1 MKPHLAVS
9 GIALILCSVPSAQAQ
24 VTIDATKIT
33 CDQFVHSKV
42 GAPRTTAAWLS
53 GFYHG
58 SHDNRIINLQEFE
71 ENLSKLQQF
80 CYQEKNFKLPVM
92 QAVEQ
97 VFGVR
102 R

>member
-1 MKPHLAVS
+1 MHPYVIVAGLVLGLLWAS
-9 GIALILCSVPSAQAQ
+9 STQAQ

-42 GAPRTTAAWLS
+42 GSPRTIAAWLS

-58 SHDNRIINLQEFE
+58 KHDNRIIDLQNFE
-71 ENLSKLQQF
+71 ANLSKLEQF
-80 CYQEKNFKLPVM
+80 CYQERNFKLPVM

-97 VFGVR
+97 VIGAAK
-102 R
+102 